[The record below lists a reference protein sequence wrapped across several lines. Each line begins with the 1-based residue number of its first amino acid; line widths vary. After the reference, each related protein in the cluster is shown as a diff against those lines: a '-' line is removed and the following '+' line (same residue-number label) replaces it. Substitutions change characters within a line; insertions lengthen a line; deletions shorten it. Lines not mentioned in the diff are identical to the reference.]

1 MRKVLLIPLILL
13 IPFSSFAQRVNSYG
27 QKVISEILIIHEYE
41 GEELRNNTKKYVYTY
56 SDDLKLKGLKYYYSG
71 FDAREGRIVKDKL
84 QEEFIL
90 KDNTLT
96 RKSHVYEYSDM
107 KWEYDFDLYGNIAKI
122 TTYSYGSDGS
132 VAKYEYNYTYEYSK
146 EHNWWQMA
154 GSGWTEWY
162 KPKNSKCFYK
172 QELAPYWE
180 YCYIDGIRYD
190 KDTYFKDGVKYFKDE
205 VPQTN
210 IEYRREFFD
219 FDIKNDTNIDLYRI
233 VDRNDIFI
241 GIEAT
246 EWNRSRNEYL
256 GKSTWHTY
264 EYIYDND
271 NLIEIRWGKYTSIYI
286 KYLY

>member
-1 MRKVLLIPLILL
+1 MKRGLLIALVFI
-13 IPFSSFAQRVNSYG
+13 FSNNVFAQRVNEYG
-27 QKVISEILIIHEYE
+27 QKVISEILIVHEYE

-56 SDDLKLKGLKYYYSG
+56 SDDLKLKGLKYYWSG

-84 QEEFIL
+84 QEEFML

-107 KWEYDFDLYGNIAKI
+107 KWEYDFDLYDNIAKI
-122 TTYSYGSDGS
+122 TEYSYGSDGS
-132 VAKYEYNYTYEYSK
+132 VVKYEYNYTYEYSK
-146 EHNWWQMA
+146 EHNWWQMV

-190 KDTYFKDGVKYFKDE
+190 KGVS
-205 VPQTN
+205 QSG
-210 IEYRREFFD
+210 IEYRREDFNFD
-219 FDIKNDTNIDLYRI
+219 VKNDTNIDLYRI
-233 VDRNDIFI
+233 IDGDEKFI

-256 GKSTWHTY
+256 RNKKYVSPY
-264 EYIYDND
+264 EYKYDND
-271 NLIEIRWGKYTSIYI
+271 NLIEIQWGNSTRIYI
-286 KYLY
+286 KYMM